1 MLSNN
6 GIRVMLVDDHPIV
19 RRGLCEVLEDA
30 GGIEVVGQAA
40 DGVEAVR
47 VAEES
52 RPDVIVMDV
61 IMPKKDG
68 IEACRE
74 IMETLPDTRVLVLT
88 ASTEDDAV
96 IQAIA
101 AGAAG
106 FILKYS
112 PTEELIQAV
121 RAVAEGQMGF
131 PDQTVRRVFKMLRD
145 GQIPEPRQPLDSLTP
160 VEQEVVRLF
169 ASGRSYAQ
177 IGEARGNSAIT
188 VRNTLYRVQNKL
200 GIGTKQEL
208 VVWAVRSGLLD
219 DDTADIH
226 Y

>member
-1 MLSNN
+1 MSSND
-6 GIRVMLVDDHPIV
+6 GIRVMLVDDHPIM
-19 RRGLCEVLEDA
+19 RRGLCEVLEDS

-47 VAEES
+47 VAGES
-52 RPDVIVMDV
+52 RPDVVVMDM
-61 IMPKKDG
+61 IMPKKNG

-112 PTEELIQAV
+112 PAEELIQAV

-131 PDQTVRRVFKMLRD
+131 TDQTVRRVFKMLRD
-145 GQIPEPRQPLDSLTP
+145 GQIPEPRHPLDSLTR

-169 ASGRSYAQ
+169 ASGWSYAQ
-177 IGEARGNSAIT
+177 IGEARRNSAIT

-208 VVWAVRSGLLD
+208 VVWAVRNGLLD
-219 DDTADIH
+219 DHTEDVD
-226 Y
+226 